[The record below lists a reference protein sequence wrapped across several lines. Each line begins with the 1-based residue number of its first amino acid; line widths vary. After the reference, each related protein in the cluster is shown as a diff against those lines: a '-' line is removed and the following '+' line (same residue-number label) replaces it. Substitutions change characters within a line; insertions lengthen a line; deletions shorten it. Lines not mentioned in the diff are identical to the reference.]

1 MKKWSSL
8 LIACLLLVSL
18 TACTREPVS
27 IDRVHAGE
35 YMEFSSLEEFEQ
47 AVLDARSSW
56 KVINCLT
63 SLGYFYVPAGI
74 PEEYTLEK
82 ITVDE
87 TVVAFWYTEQPGEEG
102 FVFLSGRHDIRA
114 RRNLRKE
121 EWSLF
126 WTDDGDQL
134 AMHIPKGYRVK
145 DEEKLMYTDR
155 YLKPETGDMI
165 HYVNHPVEFVSVPS
179 EKVISPKGPV
189 LTVKSVA
196 EDKRSVIFLMEN
208 TEDVNYAYGEA
219 FTIEVLRDGQWY
231 TTDYGPKDVP
241 AIGYTLLPGD
251 TVERTFYLAYD
262 QNDNRTFPDGTYRVV
277 MDVSPNEAWEEA
289 FWIAGEFTVE

>member
-1 MKKWSSL
+1 MKKWFAVLVS
-8 LIACLLLVSL
+8 CLLLFSL
-18 TACTREPVS
+18 TACAGES
-27 IDRVHAGE
+27 LAIEGVHAGE

-47 AVLDARSSW
+47 AVLDARGIW
-56 KVINCLT
+56 KKRN
-63 SLGYFYVPAGI
+63 SLSTLNYFYVPAGI

-87 TVVAFWYTEQPGEEG
+87 TVVAFWYTEQPGEDG

-121 EWSLF
+121 GWSLF
-126 WTDDGDQL
+126 WTDDGDML

-155 YLKPETGDMI
+155 YIKPENGDMI

-189 LTVKSVA
+189 LTVQRVA
-196 EDKRSVIFLMEN
+196 QDKRSVTFLMQN

-219 FTIEVLRDGQWY
+219 FAIEVLRDGQWY
-231 TTDYGPKDVP
+231 TTNYGPKDVP
-241 AIGYTLLPGD
+241 AVGYNLPPGE

-262 QNDNRTFPDGTYRVV
+262 QNDNRTFPDGTYRVI
-277 MDVSPNEAWEEA
+277 MDVSPNEAWEES
-289 FWIAGEFTVE
+289 FWIAGEFTVK

>member
-1 MKKWSSL
+1 MKRWFAVI
-8 LIACLLLVSL
+8 LICLLLVSL
-18 TACTREPVS
+18 TACGGEPVG

-56 KVINCLT
+56 KVINGLT
-63 SLGYFYVPAGI
+63 SLAYFYVPAGI

-87 TVVAFWYTEQPGEEG
+87 TVVAFWYTRQPGEEG
-102 FVFLSGRHDIRA
+102 FVFLSGRHDVRA

-121 EWSLF
+121 EWSLY
-126 WTDDGDQL
+126 WMDDGDQL
-134 AMHIPKGYRVK
+134 ALHIPKGYRVK
-145 DEEKLMYTDR
+145 DEEKLKYTDR

-179 EKVISPKGPV
+179 EKVISQQGPV
-189 LTVKSVA
+189 LTVKGVA
-196 EDKRSVIFLMEN
+196 EDKRSVTFLMEN
-208 TEDVNYAYGEA
+208 VEDINYAYGEA
-219 FTIEVLRDGQWY
+219 FAIEMLRDGQWY

-241 AIGYTLLPGD
+241 AIAYTLPPRE
-251 TVERTFYLAYD
+251 TVERTFYLAHD
-262 QNDNRTFPDGTYRVV
+262 MNDNRTFPDGTYRVV
-277 MDVSPNEAWEEA
+277 LEVSPNEAWEEA
-289 FWIAGEFTVE
+289 IWICGEFTVE